1 MLNRY
6 PDVLTVD
13 DICKILRI
21 GRNSAYKLLQ
31 SGIIP
36 SRRLRGKYII
46 PKTGVIVFLKNYE
59 EKKA

>member
-1 MLNRY
+1 MLNKY

-31 SGIIP
+31 SGKIP
-36 SRRLRGKYII
+36 SRRLRGKYIV
-46 PKTGVIVFLKNYE
+46 PKAGVIVFLKNYE